1 MAAKSNNAV
10 SSVPSADQFIAE
22 YMSRKLNA
30 SDDYEAPKRSILD
43 RLTLILEDTA
53 VDAVA
58 NSTRFAG
65 RITAAASAAGDG
77 YEQAKVLEH
86 KRQAQ
91 LMAQR
96 LGLK

>member
-1 MAAKSNNAV
+1 MATKSNTVA
-10 SSVPSADQFIAE
+10 SVPSADQFIAE
-22 YMSRKLNA
+22 YMSRKLNG
-30 SDDYEAPKRSILD
+30 SDAPKRSIMD
-43 RLTLILEDTA
+43 RITALVEDTA

-65 RITAAASAAGDG
+65 RISAAASAAGDG

-86 KRQAQ
+86 KRQAH

-96 LGLK
+96 LGLA

>member
-22 YMSRKLNA
+22 YMSRKLNG
-30 SDDYEAPKRSILD
+30 SDAPKRSIMD
-43 RLTLILEDTA
+43 RVTALVEDTA

-65 RITAAASAAGDG
+65 RISAAASAAGDG

-96 LGLK
+96 LGLA

>member
-22 YMSRKLNA
+22 YMSRKLNG
-30 SDDYEAPKRSILD
+30 SDAPKRSIMD
-43 RLTLILEDTA
+43 RITGLVEDTA

-65 RITAAASAAGDG
+65 RISAAASAAGDG

-86 KRQAQ
+86 KRQAH

-96 LGLK
+96 LGLA

>member
-1 MAAKSNNAV
+1 MATKSKTVA
-10 SSVPSADQFIAE
+10 SVPSADQFIAE
-22 YMSRKLNA
+22 YMSRKLNG
-30 SDDYEAPKRSILD
+30 SDAPKRSIMD
-43 RLTLILEDTA
+43 RITALVEDTA

-65 RITAAASAAGDG
+65 RISAAASAAGDG

-86 KRQAQ
+86 KRQAH

-96 LGLK
+96 LGLD

>member
-1 MAAKSNNAV
+1 MATKSTTSV

-22 YMSRKLNA
+22 YMSSKLNG
-30 SDDYEAPKRSILD
+30 STAPKRSIMD
-43 RLTLILEDTA
+43 RLTSLIEDTA

-65 RITAAASAAGDG
+65 RISAAASAAGDG

-86 KRQAQ
+86 KRQAI

-96 LGLK
+96 LGLA

>member
-1 MAAKSNNAV
+1 MAAKSTNTV
-10 SSVPSADQFIAE
+10 SVPSADQFIAE
-22 YMSRKLNA
+22 YMSRKLNG
-30 SDDYEAPKRSILD
+30 SDAPKRSIMD
-43 RLTLILEDTA
+43 RVTALVEDTA

-65 RITAAASAAGDG
+65 RISAAASAAGDG

-86 KRQAQ
+86 KRQAH

-96 LGLK
+96 LGLA

>member
-1 MAAKSNNAV
+1 MAAVKST

-22 YMSRKLNA
+22 YMSRKLNG
-30 SDDYEAPKRSILD
+30 SDAPKRSIMD
-43 RLTLILEDTA
+43 RITALVEDTA

-65 RITAAASAAGDG
+65 RISAAASAAGDG

-86 KRQAQ
+86 KRQAH

-96 LGLK
+96 LGLA

>member
-1 MAAKSNNAV
+1 MAQVKST

-22 YMSRKLNA
+22 YMSRKLNG
-30 SDDYEAPKRSILD
+30 SDAPKRSVMD
-43 RLTLILEDTA
+43 RITALVEDTA

-65 RITAAASAAGDG
+65 RISAAASAAGDG

-86 KRQAQ
+86 KRQAH

-96 LGLK
+96 LGLA

>member
-22 YMSRKLNA
+22 YMSRKLNG
-30 SDDYEAPKRSILD
+30 SDDYEAPKRSIMD
-43 RLTLILEDTA
+43 RITALVEDTA

-65 RITAAASAAGDG
+65 RISAAASAAGDG

>member
-1 MAAKSNNAV
+1 MAQVKST

-22 YMSRKLNA
+22 YMSRKLNG
-30 SDDYEAPKRSILD
+30 SDAPKRSIVD
-43 RLTLILEDTA
+43 RLTALVEDTA

-65 RITAAASAAGDG
+65 RISAAASAAGDG
-77 YEQAKVLEH
+77 FEQAKVLEH
-86 KRQAQ
+86 KRQAH

-96 LGLK
+96 LGLA

>member
-1 MAAKSNNAV
+1 MAKITTT

-22 YMSRKLNA
+22 YMSRKLNG
-30 SDDYEAPKRSILD
+30 SDAPKRSIMD
-43 RLTLILEDTA
+43 RVTALVEDTA

-65 RITAAASAAGDG
+65 RISAAASAAGDG

-86 KRQAQ
+86 KRQAH

-96 LGLK
+96 LGLA

>member
-1 MAAKSNNAV
+1 MATKSTNAV
-10 SSVPSADQFIAE
+10 SAVPSADQFIAE
-22 YMSRKLNA
+22 YMSSKLNG
-30 SDDYEAPKRSILD
+30 SSAPKRSIVD
-43 RLTLILEDTA
+43 RVTALVEDTA

-65 RITAAASAAGDG
+65 RISAAASAAGDG

-86 KRQAQ
+86 KRQAH

-96 LGLK
+96 LGLA

>member
-1 MAAKSNNAV
+1 MAQVKST

-22 YMSRKLNA
+22 YMSRKLNG
-30 SDDYEAPKRSILD
+30 SDAPKRSIVD
-43 RLTLILEDTA
+43 RLTALVEDTA

-65 RITAAASAAGDG
+65 RISAAASAAGDG

-96 LGLK
+96 LGLA